1 MATFTA
7 DARAARHSV
16 AQLGSV
22 VRAGLARAV
31 PLAGNVAFA
40 AVLARRGGA
49 AALGLA
55 GTAQLVVRVAGEARA
70 GGWPTA
76 LVAESTSLSRA
87 QTLGLARSRLRF
99 TPRYL
104 GVAAVLA
111 LAAGAVL
118 AAGVDAGAVALVV
131 ATGVAIEAYRVIRV
145 VSGAAVATGRP
156 EIAASADLGLG
167 SAVAAVALLAV
178 PLGAA
183 DTVSAAAWAAG
194 LFALALGAVAVGL
207 AVTVGLPAVGSESLV
222 TRRSTAS
229 GRRFI
234 AVNAMLGPATTML
247 VPFVVAWRGG
257 AEAAG
262 ALVGA
267 MRLGI
272 AGPVV
277 LSILA
282 PVFLRRLADL
292 DRRRRLRALLEAQVM
307 GLLILAPYAALC
319 LALPAT
325 LMGLLG
331 AELAQHGTLLRLVIA
346 GQLINVATGPTDQ
359 VLNISGG
366 HRVDTA
372 SQLVSLVGV
381 GVALLILPGTATA
394 AAAALLGGLAVR
406 NAAAAYWVWCR

>member
-145 VSGAAVATGRP
+145 VSG
-156 EIAASADLGLG
+156 
-167 SAVAAVALLAV
+167 AAVALLAV